1 MGGLVLIDERDFG
14 WVGVN
19 RGGNNDFER
28 FKIIFLRISSLF
40 MPSESSF
47 TITLPGMSGWYRINA
62 EYSQLLPVSHFP
74 LSLASDV

>member
-1 MGGLVLIDERDFG
+1 MGGLVLEDAGAFG
-14 WVGVN
+14 WDGVN
-19 RGGNNDFER
+19 RGDNNDFKR
-28 FKIIFLRISSLF
+28 FKIIFLRFRVYLCLQK
-40 MPSESSF
+40 SSF